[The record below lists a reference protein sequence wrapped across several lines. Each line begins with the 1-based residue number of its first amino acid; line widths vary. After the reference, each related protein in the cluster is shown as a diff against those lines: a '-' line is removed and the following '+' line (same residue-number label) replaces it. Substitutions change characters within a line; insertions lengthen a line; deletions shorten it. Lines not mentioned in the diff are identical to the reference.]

1 MCLLLENLRW
11 HSAANSDGVMGR
23 DQSSEVVGQGMRD
36 EVVDGDLPGV
46 SLRAQPVV
54 QALGESDRRRD
65 APFVVHLRSCHE
77 LRLEDRRA

>member
-1 MCLLLENLRW
+1 
-11 HSAANSDGVMGR
+11 
-23 DQSSEVVGQGMRD
+23 
-36 EVVDGDLPGV
+36 
-46 SLRAQPVV
+46 V